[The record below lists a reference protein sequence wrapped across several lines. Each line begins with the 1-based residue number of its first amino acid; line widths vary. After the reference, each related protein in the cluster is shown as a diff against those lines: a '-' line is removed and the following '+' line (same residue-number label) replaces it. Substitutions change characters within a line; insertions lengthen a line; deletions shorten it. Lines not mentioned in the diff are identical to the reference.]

1 MKPSDKVKKSMP
13 AWLGPLIALVILTL
27 VLAVTTNRFINIDN
41 ISNVLRQSSINALVA
56 LGMLFVLLT
65 GGIDLSVG
73 SVVALSA
80 CVMAVGMKSFGITSP
95 VLLIGMGLACGL
107 IVGMINGLLFTKAK
121 LPHPFVSTLG
131 MMMMLRGVCLILTGA
146 RPMTGFGGA
155 VLWMG
160 RANIGFLPVCFLLV
174 IVMCLAYSVLLNWTT
189 LGRQIYAVGGNKEAA
204 RLSGINVDR
213 TVCFVYVV
221 SGFMAALAGIV
232 LLGRISTAY
241 ALSGDKYE
249 MDAIAA
255 CVIGGA
261 SFNGGVGSVLGT
273 LIGALMIGVL
283 RNGLNLL
290 GAKSDV
296 TQVVIGAVII
306 LAVYI
311 DVMRARAAYNFE
323 RNEQAKAMEAEAA
336 QNA

>member
-1 MKPSDKVKKSMP
+1 MKQSKTKKAMP
-13 AWLGPLIALVILTL
+13 AWFGPLLALIILTVVLALVTD
-27 VLAVTTNRFINIDN
+27 RFVYHDN
-41 ISNVLRQSSINALVA
+41 IMNVLRQSSINALVA

-80 CVMAVGMKSFGITSP
+80 CVMAVAMKSFGIVSP
-95 VLLIGMGLACGL
+95 WVLIPLGLLCGVV
-107 IVGMINGLLFTKAK
+107 VGLVNGLLFTKAK

-131 MMMMLRGVCLILTGA
+131 MMMILRGVCLILTNA
-146 RPMTGFGGA
+146 RPITGFGA
-155 VLWMG
+155 SVLWLG
-160 RANIGFLPVCFLLV
+160 RANLVFPVCFLLV
-174 IVMCLAYSVLLNWTT
+174 IVMCVLYSVLLNRTT
-189 LGRQIYAVGGNKEAA
+189 LGRQIYAVGGNREAA
-204 RLSGINVDR
+204 RLAGIDVDR
-213 TVCFVYVV
+213 TVCFVYIV
-221 SGFMAALAGIV
+221 SGFMAALSGIV

-311 DVMRARAAYNFE
+311 DVMRGRAAYNSE
-323 RNEQAKAMEAEAA
+323 RNEQARAMEAEERQSA
-336 QNA
+336 

>member
-1 MKPSDKVKKSMP
+1 MKQSKTKKSMP
-13 AWLGPLIALVILTL
+13 AWFGPLMALIILTAI
-27 VLAVTTNRFINIDN
+27 LAVVTDRFIYHDN
-41 ISNVLRQSSINALVA
+41 IMNVLRQSSINALVA

-80 CVMAVGMKSFGITSP
+80 CVMAVVTKATGITSAIVLIP
-95 VLLIGMGLACGL
+95 VGLLCGVL
-107 IVGMINGLLFTKAK
+107 VGTINGLLFTKAK

-131 MMMMLRGVCLILTGA
+131 MMMMLRGVCLLITGA
-146 RPMTGFGGA
+146 RPITGFSGS
-155 VLWMG
+155 VLWLG
-160 RANIGFLPVCFLLV
+160 RANFIFPICFILV
-174 IVMCLAYSVLLNWTT
+174 IIMCILYSILLNRTT

-204 RLSGINVDR
+204 RLSGIDVDK
-213 TVCFVYVV
+213 TVCFVYIV

-261 SFNGGVGSVLGT
+261 SFNGGVGTVLGT
-273 LIGALMIGVL
+273 LIGAMMIGVL

-311 DVMRARAAYNFE
+311 DVMRARAAYNLE
-323 RNEQAKAMEAEAA
+323 RNEQARAMEAEEA
-336 QNA
+336 QQA

>member
-1 MKPSDKVKKSMP
+1 MKQTNKTKKSMP
-13 AWLGPLIALVILTL
+13 AWFGPLMALIILTII
-27 VLAVTTNRFINIDN
+27 LAIVTDRFVYHDN
-41 ISNVLRQSSINALVA
+41 IMNVLRQSSINALVA

-80 CVMAVGMKSFGITSP
+80 CVMAVFMKSFGITTPFILIP
-95 VLLIGMGLACGL
+95 VGLLCGVV
-107 IVGMINGLLFTKAK
+107 VGTINGLLFTKAK

-131 MMMMLRGVCLILTGA
+131 MMMMIRGVCLILTGA
-146 RPMTGFGGA
+146 RPMTGFPDS
-155 VLWMG
+155 VLWLG
-160 RANIGFLPVCFLLV
+160 RANMVFPVNFILV
-174 IVMCLAYSVLLNWTT
+174 IIMCLAYSVLLNRTT

-204 RLSGINVDR
+204 RLSGIDVDK
-213 TVCFVYVV
+213 TVCFVYIV

-311 DVMRARAAYNFE
+311 DVMRARAAYNLE
-323 RNEQAKAMEAEAA
+323 RNEQARAMEAEEA
-336 QNA
+336 QSA

>member
-1 MKPSDKVKKSMP
+1 MP
-13 AWLGPLIALVILTL
+13 AWFGPLMALIILTII
-27 VLAVTTNRFINIDN
+27 LAIVTDRFVYHDN
-41 ISNVLRQSSINALVA
+41 IMNVLRQSSINALVA

-80 CVMAVGMKSFGITSP
+80 CVMAVFMKSFGITTPFILIP
-95 VLLIGMGLACGL
+95 VGLLCGVV
-107 IVGMINGLLFTKAK
+107 VGTINGLLFTKAK

-131 MMMMLRGVCLILTGA
+131 MMMMIRGVCLILTGA
-146 RPMTGFGGA
+146 RPMTGFPDS
-155 VLWMG
+155 VLWLG
-160 RANIGFLPVCFLLV
+160 RANMVFPVNFILV
-174 IVMCLAYSVLLNWTT
+174 IIMCLAYSVLLNRTT

-204 RLSGINVDR
+204 RLSGIDVDK
-213 TVCFVYVV
+213 TVCFVYIV

-311 DVMRARAAYNFE
+311 DVMRARAAYNLE
-323 RNEQAKAMEAEAA
+323 RNEQARAMEAEEA
-336 QNA
+336 QSA